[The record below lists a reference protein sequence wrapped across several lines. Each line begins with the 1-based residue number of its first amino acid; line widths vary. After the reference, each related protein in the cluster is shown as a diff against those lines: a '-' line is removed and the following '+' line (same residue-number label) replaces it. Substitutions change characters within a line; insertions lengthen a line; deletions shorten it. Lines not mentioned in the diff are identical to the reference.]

1 MRRYDVYLVDISV
14 GVRRDL
20 STVQPCVVIS
30 PEEMNDN
37 INTVIVVP
45 VTTESIEYPT
55 RIPVRLQGRDGWIV
69 LDEIQTIDKE
79 RLVKFF
85 GRIDEKAIRQ
95 TRRVLMEMLVE

>member
-20 STVQPCVVIS
+20 STVRPCVVIS

>member
-1 MRRYDVYLVDISV
+1 MRRYDVYLVDVSV

-20 STVQPCVVIS
+20 STVRPCVVIS

-45 VTTESIEYPT
+45 VTTEKIEYPT
-55 RIPVRLQGRDGWIV
+55 RVPVRLQGRDGWIV
-69 LDEIQTIDKE
+69 LDEIQTVDKE
-79 RLVKFF
+79 RLIKFF